1 MTEPA
6 GFTVNDSVV
15 CFVSGTE
22 GCNNPKHMY
31 MGGGECVTAPGWI
44 AAYLVKNYRIDNFEM
59 LHHVYQSL
67 NGPAL
72 YANWMLI

>member
-31 MGGGECVTAPGWI
+31 MGGGECVTAPG
-44 AAYLVKNYRIDNFEM
+44 
-59 LHHVYQSL
+59 
-67 NGPAL
+67 
-72 YANWMLI
+72 